1 MADDLIQFPNVERVL
16 REYGERVAE
25 LYKRNLIESDALA
38 SEKLLRSVKYVL
50 KVGGKSYEVQLKL
63 EDYWKY
69 LERGTK
75 PHWPP
80 VSAIRQWVRV
90 KPVLPR
96 PDALGRKPTEDQL
109 AYLIGRKIAREGTE
123 GTWDLSD
130 AVKAANREFEGKLI
144 EASALDLQS
153 TAQWLAREY
162 FAK

>member
-1 MADDLIQFPNVERVL
+1 MARELIEFPNVAKVL
-16 REYGERVAE
+16 QEYGERVAE
-25 LYKRNLIESDALA
+25 LYRRNLIESDALA
-38 SEKLLRSVKYVL
+38 SEKLLNSVKYML
-50 KVGGKSYEVQLKL
+50 KIGATSYEVQLRL

-80 VSAIRQWVRV
+80 VSALRKWVRV

-109 AYLIGRKIAREGTE
+109 AYLIGRKIATEGTE
-123 GTWDLSD
+123 GRWDLSD
-130 AVKAANREFEGKLI
+130 AVKAANREFERKLI
-144 EASALDLQS
+144 EASAKDLQS